1 MTTHPLSNIYDL
13 MSQATSVAGQM
24 DQEELDVLGELLDR
38 LEEVEI
44 HLDTNLSRKERADT
58 LTEFH
63 TLTDR
68 ISLLIERV

>member
-13 MSQATSVAGQM
+13 MSQATAAAGQM
-24 DQEELDVLGELLDR
+24 PQEELDVLGKMLDR

-44 HLDTNLSRKERADT
+44 YLDTNLSRKERFDA
-58 LTEFH
+58 LVEFN

-68 ISLLIERV
+68 ISAMIDRV